1 MEHRWG
7 IRRSLNVGVKL
18 YVRGSPPRFGR
29 LLDASASGGYVA
41 TSPPLPIMTRVHVA
55 LGWGSARGDRRLR
68 IAGYVVRVD
77 AHGFAIEWQ
86 KFAPLPVFALMD
98 APKPSRSCILLPSR
112 ISRITEAHKEGVHA
126 AATRHA
132 RPGPQWRTT

>member
-41 TSPPLPIMTRVHVA
+41 TNPPLPIMTRVHVA
-55 LGWGSARGDRRLR
+55 LGWDRFHRGGRLR
-68 IAGYVVRVD
+68 IAAYIVRAD
-77 AHGFAIEWQ
+77 AHGIGIEWRE
-86 KFAPLPVFALMD
+86 FAPIAVLALMD
-98 APKPSRSCILLPSR
+98 PPQPHRSCISPMG
-112 ISRITEAHKEGVHA
+112 ISAITEASKDHAYIPPGRFMGISSSVH
-126 AATRHA
+126 HE
-132 RPGPQWRTT
+132 